1 MKPTISDKEKL
12 TLSSRPLSSTH
23 HRDFDT
29 VTQKSNFPIFKQQIS
44 GLQRPHSHTIHKE
57 STARSISRPHT
68 TCSGVKKRSEM
79 SNLDL
84 SLPATTKHTPG
95 MFLPIITNR
104 PAVFPEASEPI
115 SYRSSKPNQQPSQS
129 KNPLVINVFP
139 TLPNRY
145 TYESDD
151 LTLYLN
157 VLKTCKQPQ
166 YLISPQEADKRKN
179 VYSSLAFI
187 MSAFQYHDRM
197 VFSNGEP
204 DKRTMQNISYG
215 HPQDLFQICCSLL
228 KENLSYCSE
237 VDNLKYEMREKDKRI
252 EEMCRKYE
260 STNDHD
266 LVKIDP
272 NANDLKNLEESIVRL
287 EDDIAI
293 HDPVLFK
300 EMQEKK
306 EDFELL
312 SEMGSETKTQQ
323 SFVNTKEA
331 VPPLPSLI
339 RTAEISRKTST
350 KPTPRKEP
358 PSEES
363 LRSENI
369 QKYDKALKYKMKVSV
384 F

>member
-1 MKPTISDKEKL
+1 MKPTSSDKEKL
-12 TLSSRPLSSTH
+12 TLNSRPLSSTH
-23 HRDFDT
+23 RDLST

-44 GLQRPHSHTIHKE
+44 GLQRPQSHTIHKE
-57 STARSISRPHT
+57 SSARSISRPQT
-68 TCSGVKKRSEM
+68 SCSGVKKRSEM

-84 SLPATTKHTPG
+84 SLPTTTKHTPG
-95 MFLPIITNR
+95 TFLPVITNR

-115 SYRSSKPNQQPSQS
+115 SSRSKPNQQPSQPKS
-129 KNPLVINVFP
+129 PLVINVFP

-157 VLKTCKQPQ
+157 VLKTCKMPQ
-166 YLISPQEADKRKN
+166 YLISSQEADKRKN

-204 DKRTMQNISYG
+204 DERTMQNISYG
-215 HPQDLFQICCSLL
+215 HPQDLFQICCFLL
-228 KENLSYCSE
+228 KESLSYCSE

-287 EDDIAI
+287 EDDIASQ
-293 HDPVLFK
+293 DPVLFK

-306 EDFELL
+306 EDSELL

-323 SFVNTKEA
+323 TFVNTKEA

-339 RTAEISRKTST
+339 RTAEISRKTSA
-350 KPTPRKEP
+350 KSTPRKEP
-358 PSEES
+358 PSEEC
-363 LRSENI
+363 LRKENI
-369 QKYDKALKYKMKVSV
+369 QKYDKALKYKMRVS
-384 F
+384 